1 MSKLKNKWIWK
12 FSFWSGKKE
21 RKKKKVK
28 DEKVLGLM
36 IGPQ

>member
-1 MSKLKNKWIWK
+1 VNLKIFFLEWK
-12 FSFWSGKKE
+12 KK

>member
-1 MSKLKNKWIWK
+1 VNLKIFFLEWQK
-12 FSFWSGKKE
+12 KKE
-21 RKKKKVK
+21 RKKKVK